1 MLSKDG
7 QEALTMRRLNKMN
20 HLVNDPV
27 FEEIL
32 RLRHELRIE
41 ADVPRLMIAASPLGF
56 HPLKKILSY
65 PDVQPHLLFF

>member
-7 QEALTMRRLNKMN
+7 QEAIIMRRLNKVN
-20 HLVNDPV
+20 HLVNDHV
-27 FEEIL
+27 FEKVL
-32 RLRHELRIE
+32 RLGHELRIE
-41 ADVPRLMIAASPLGF
+41 ADVPCLVVAASPLGF